1 MPEVVLFHHALGLTP
16 GVREFADELRRDGHV
31 VHTPDL
37 FAGRVF
43 ADIDSGVAYVD
54 EMGFDV
60 FTECGVESVEGLSNE
75 VVYAGFSLGVLPA
88 QRLAQTRPRAR
99 GALLFEACIPV
110 TQFGTGWPEGLP
122 VQVHGL
128 EHDAFFAG
136 EGDIDAARALVTDSG
151 GNTRAELFLYPGDKH
166 LFADTSLRSYSA
178 DAATL
183 MTGRVLAFLGD
194 L

>member
-1 MPEVVLFHHALGLTP
+1 MSEVVLFHHALGLTP
-16 GVREFADELRRDGHV
+16 GVGEFADELRRDGHV

-60 FTECGVESVEGLSNE
+60 FTECGVESVDGLSSE

-110 TQFGTGWPEGLP
+110 TQFGTGWPEGVP
-122 VQVHGL
+122 VQVHGM
-128 EHDAFFAG
+128 EDDAFFAG
-136 EGDIDAARALVTDSG
+136 EGDIDAARALVAEAG
-151 GNTRAELFLYPGDKH
+151 GNTRAELFIYPGDKH
-166 LFADTSLRSYSA
+166 LFADTSLGSYSA
-178 DAATL
+178 DATTL
-183 MTGRVLAFLGD
+183 MTSRVLAFLGD